1 MQRRLAIIGATGFA
15 TERMIP
21 QILRQKNAI
30 IVAIQG
36 RNEIELQRICK
47 EFNIAGCYTDIEEIL
62 TKSKPDVVYVCTP
75 PYRHTEDLEAV
86 FKHKIPVICE
96 KPLAQSLQMAKKI
109 EKLYKKYKSPLFI
122 LGHHMRHQQAVS
134 DIKSLI
140 ESKEIGEAVFVQ
152 GQWGYELDPQSKL
165 AKWKFKEDL
174 GGKSVFDDPGI
185 HIIDLCLA
193 LFGKP
198 QAAIAYGFSVIS
210 GETYDNASCI
220 LEYPKL
226 SISLNNSQT
235 MSAAQ
240 NDLFIYGTKG
250 KICVPGGISQ
260 ESISRV
266 EITSPKGSQIKEY
279 SSVNLY
285 AAEVD
290 ALFGKE
296 SGLPPTSFKEA
307 MIGMQILEAI
317 HKSIKTRKR
326 CKI

>member
-15 TERMIP
+15 IERMIP
-21 QILRQKNAI
+21 QILRQKNAT

-36 RNEIELQRICK
+36 RNETELQRICK
-47 EFNIAGCYTDIEEIL
+47 EFDISGCYTEIEEML
-62 TKSKPDVVYVCTP
+62 TQSKPNVVYVCTP
-75 PYRHTEDLEAV
+75 PYRHREDLEVV
-86 FKHKIPVICE
+86 FKHKLPAICE
-96 KPLAQSLQMAKKI
+96 KPLAQHLQEAKKI
-109 EKLYKKYKSPLFI
+109 EKLYKKYKSPPFI
-122 LGHHMRHQQAVS
+122 LGHHMRHQQAIS
-134 DIKSLI
+134 DIKAFI
-140 ESKEIGEAVFVQ
+140 ESKEIGEAIFVQ

-165 AKWKFKEDL
+165 AKWKLKKNL
-174 GGKSVFDDPGI
+174 GGKSVFGDPGI

-198 QAAIAYGFSVIS
+198 QSVLAHGFSVIS
-210 GETYDNASCI
+210 EETYDNASCI

-235 MSAAQ
+235 MSAAR
-240 NDLFIYGTKG
+240 NDFFIYGTKG
-250 KICVPGGISQ
+250 RISVPGGISQ
-260 ESISRV
+260 ESISKV

-279 SSVNLY
+279 PPVDLY
-285 AAEVD
+285 ANEVD

-307 MIGMQILEAI
+307 MIGMQVLEAI
-317 HKSIKTRKR
+317 HKSIKTGKK